1 MFLFCGFA
9 AMMTSRA
16 ERTIHL
22 IGVSAVR
29 FTPKSGPDRIQSQI
43 DWKSKLRI
51 VHAP

>member
-22 IGVSAVR
+22 IGVSA
-29 FTPKSGPDRIQSQI
+29 TPYTKTPPKQPPLLNKKKKNTPPPQT
-43 DWKSKLRI
+43 
-51 VHAP
+51 P